1 MLYHEFSGSY
11 QIKFKSPNSNNI
23 KYKKQFKKISS
34 QILFFKT
41 NFGKQISNKA

>member
-1 MLYHEFSGSY
+1 MLYHEFFGLD
-11 QIKFKSPNSNNI
+11 QIKFGSPNSNNI